1 MLANGTA
8 LIFGVSGQDGAY
20 LSQLLLGKGYAVHG
34 VSRDA
39 AQQPFTRLHALG
51 IREQVVTHTAS
62 MRDGDELRRLL
73 DEVRPD
79 EIYNLAGLSSVAQ
92 SFGAADATVASIA
105 GAQQL
110 LLEALR
116 LSGARSR
123 LYHAASSDCF
133 GDLPHGTAAD
143 ESTPFAPRS
152 PYAAAKA
159 EAHRLTSDYRQRHGL
174 YAVSAL
180 VCNHESPLRGE
191 QFVTSKVI
199 AAAAAAARRRLADKL
214 HLGDLSVSRDWGY
227 AAEYVDAMW
236 RMLQQEQPGDYVIAT
251 GESHTVEELVAAAFG
266 AFGLD
271 HREHVLS
278 DPALLR
284 PADIRYSRGNP
295 AKAREHLGWE
305 AQTKFAELVRLLAA
319 AAAG

>member
-20 LSQLLLGKGYAVHG
+20 LSRLLLGKGYAVHG
-34 VSRDA
+34 VSRDPDR
-39 AQQPFTRLHALG
+39 QPFTRLHALG
-51 IREQVVTHTAS
+51 VREQVVTHAAS
-62 MRDGDELRRLL
+62 MSDGDELRRVL
-73 DEVRPD
+73 DEVQPD

-92 SFGAADATVASIA
+92 SFGAADTATTSIS

-116 LSGARSR
+116 LSGAPSR

-133 GDLPHGTAAD
+133 GDLVPGTAAD

-159 EAHRLTSDYRQRHGL
+159 EAHRLTVEYRERFGL
-174 YAVSAL
+174 YAVSGL
-180 VCNHESPLRGE
+180 ICNHESPLRGK

-199 AAAAAAARRRLADKL
+199 AAAAAASRGRLPGKL

-236 RMLQQEQPGDYVIAT
+236 RMLQHEQPADYVIAT
-251 GESHTVEELVAAAFG
+251 GESHTVEELVAAAFA
-266 AFGLD
+266 AFSLD
-271 HREHVLS
+271 HRDHVVS
-278 DPALLR
+278 DPTLLR

-295 AKAREHLGWE
+295 TLARERLGWE
-305 AQTKFAELVRLLAA
+305 ARTKFADLVRLLADA
-319 AAAG
+319 AR

>member
-20 LSQLLLGKGYAVHG
+20 LSRLLLGKGYAVHG
-34 VSRDA
+34 VSRDPGR
-39 AQQPFTRLHALG
+39 QPFTRLHALG
-51 IREQVVTHTAS
+51 IREQVVTHGAS
-62 MRDGDELRRLL
+62 MCDGDELRRLL

-92 SFGAADATVASIA
+92 SFGAAATATASIS

-116 LSGARSR
+116 LSGARAH

-152 PYAAAKA
+152 PYAEAKA
-159 EAHRLTSDYRQRHGL
+159 EAHRLTVESRERHGL
-174 YAVSAL
+174 YAVSGL
-180 VCNHESPLRGE
+180 ICNHESPLRGE

-199 AAAAAAARRRLADKL
+199 SAAAAASRGALAGKL
-214 HLGDLSVSRDWGY
+214 RLGDLSVSRDWGY

-236 RMLQQEQPGDYVIAT
+236 RMLQQEEPADYVIAT
-251 GESHTVEELVAAAFG
+251 GESHTVEELVAAAFA
-266 AFGLD
+266 AFHLD
-271 HREHVLS
+271 HRDHVVS
-278 DPALLR
+278 DPTLLR

-295 AKAREHLGWE
+295 ALAKERLDWE
-305 AQTKFAELVRLLAA
+305 ARTKFADLVRLLADA
-319 AAAG
+319 AR

>member
-1 MLANGTA
+1 MLGNGTA

-20 LSQLLLGKGYAVHG
+20 LSRLLLGKGYAVHG
-34 VSRDA
+34 VSRDPA
-39 AQQPFTRLHALG
+39 RQPFTRLHALG
-51 IREQVVTHTAS
+51 VRDRVVMHEAS
-62 MRDGDELRRLL
+62 MRDGDELRRLI
-73 DEVRPD
+73 DAVEPD

-92 SFGAADATVASIA
+92 SFGATETTAASIA
-105 GAQQL
+105 GAQQS

-133 GDLPHGTAAD
+133 GDLPPGTAAD

-159 EAHRLTSDYRQRHGL
+159 EAHRITVDYRERFGL

-199 AAAAAAARRRLADKL
+199 AAAAAAARGTLPGKL
-214 HLGDLSVSRDWGY
+214 HLGDCSVSRDWGY

-236 RMLQQEQPGDYVIAT
+236 RMLQQDQPSDFVIAT
-251 GESHTVEELVAAAFG
+251 GESHTVEELVAAAF
-266 AFGLD
+266 AEFGLD
-271 HREHVLS
+271 HREHVVS
-278 DPALLR
+278 DPALHR

-295 AKAREHLGWE
+295 TRARERLGWE
-305 AQTKFAELVRLLAA
+305 AQTKFAALVRLLADA
-319 AAAG
+319 AR